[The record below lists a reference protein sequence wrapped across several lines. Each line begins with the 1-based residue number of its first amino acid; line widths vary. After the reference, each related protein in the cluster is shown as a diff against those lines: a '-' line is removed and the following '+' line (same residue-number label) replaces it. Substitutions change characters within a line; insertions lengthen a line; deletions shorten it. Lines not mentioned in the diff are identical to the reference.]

1 MELMLV
7 MVSTGVEEEEIG
19 EDEELGGSD
28 EDGSDEETVEE
39 FTLLDWDEEAVLLD
53 CEEDCEEDC
62 DEELV
67 LEKEELA
74 VPDEDAALLT
84 VEDGE
89 AKEDEFPVHPT
100 SANIDRSATK
110 ETSFFF
116 IILRVLD
123 RLIFPLL

>member
-1 MELMLV
+1 V
-7 MVSTGVEEEEIG
+7 IPVGTGVGIE
-19 EDEELGGSD
+19 

-62 DEELV
+62 DEELA
-67 LEKEELA
+67 LEEEEELA

-123 RLIFPLL
+123 RLISPLL

>member
-1 MELMLV
+1 MIPV
-7 MVSTGVEEEEIG
+7 GTGVGIE
-19 EDEELGGSD
+19 

-53 CEEDCEEDC
+53 CEEDC
-62 DEELV
+62 DEEFV
-67 LEKEELA
+67 LEEEELA

-123 RLIFPLL
+123 RLISPLL